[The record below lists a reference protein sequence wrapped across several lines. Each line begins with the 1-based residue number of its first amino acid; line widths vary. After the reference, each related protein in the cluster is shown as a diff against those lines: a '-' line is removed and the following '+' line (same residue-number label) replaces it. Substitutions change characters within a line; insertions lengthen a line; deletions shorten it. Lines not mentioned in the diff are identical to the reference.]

1 MGLSKK
7 EIKEV
12 IDLKAKSNKQIAID
26 LRDDIL
32 NDLPSWCSTFIN
44 EAFVHKRVPK
54 EYLLTSINFAVT
66 IAIGKTPYT
75 HIGGYKNFTNNYF
88 LILGSR
94 GDKKSEAINSACKPI
109 TDLDNDMY
117 EEYVHAMKRK
127 DDDEEPIRNRHL
139 INDATPE
146 ALTKEHFNNKKG
158 IGCLYDEMH
167 DILSQIGDPKSPRG
181 QKHKDAFIS
190 GWNNNV
196 IDVSRVT
203 SDSYRINEPF
213 ISVIGGLQVELLS
226 KLFKGGLLESGLIDR
241 FLPVNLLEPNYKLS
255 DKQLNHEIDKNYLNQ
270 INKIID
276 FSSKHKEDQIQ
287 IEYEDPALQRLK
299 EYKQDMLYEK
309 QKESG
314 ELKSY
319 LSKLQIHFERLTLLF
334 HILKNTENSSFKSK
348 IQLPTVELAIK
359 AIKFYRINFLMM
371 LEKLYLP
378 TINDIDLLK
387 YGIKNGAN
395 NKEIAS
401 VMGYQPP
408 WIGKLR
414 KKHDI

>member
-1 MGLSKK
+1 MELSKEK
-7 EIKEV
+7 IKEV
-12 IDLKAKSNKQIAID
+12 IDEKAKSNKQIAVD
-26 LRDDIL
+26 LRNDII
-32 NDLPSWCSTFIN
+32 NDLPSWCSNFIN

-54 EYLLTSINFAVT
+54 EYLLTSINYAVS

-75 HIGGYKNFTNNYF
+75 HIGGFKNFTNNYF

-94 GDKKSEAINSACKPI
+94 GDTKSEAINSACKPI

-127 DDDEEPIRNRHL
+127 DDDEEPIRKRHL

-203 SDSYRINEPF
+203 SDNYRINEPF

-255 DKQLNHEIDKNYLNQ
+255 DKQLNHQIDKNYLNQ

-287 IEYEDPALQRLK
+287 MEYKDSALQRLK

-309 QKESG
+309 EKESG
-314 ELKSY
+314 KLKSY
-319 LSKLQIHFERLTLLF
+319 LAKLQIHFERLTLLF

-348 IQLPTVELAIK
+348 IELPTVELAIK
-359 AIKFYRINFLMM
+359 AIKFYKINFLIM
-371 LEKLYLP
+371 LEKLNQP
-378 TINDIDLLK
+378 TISKIDVLK
-387 YGIKNGAN
+387 YGINNGAK

-401 VMGYQPP
+401 VVGHQPP
-408 WIGKLR
+408 WVTNKR
-414 KKHDI
+414 KKLGI